1 MSRDTGRKP
10 LSREHSMLR
19 GLLLAGCAALA
30 VIWAMESAR
39 GELAPWDRWAYPC
52 LLAALGSCS
61 ALLTWWPRQADLARL
76 IAVAAFNAYSPFA
89 LFNILFV
96 GGGPPDEYQLLTN
109 LYWLPM
115 AYGTAFVFLTMRAA
129 LVLSASVYTATFGVI
144 LWHLHRGDMLHWPSW
159 LTPMMSNLAVAQ
171 VVYVIVLL
179 AVSRLRADYY
189 RNQAVMET
197 MQQIASTDALTGLL
211 NRRAL
216 SDHLAA
222 ARSLVQR
229 GTQPMSVILI
239 DVDHFKQINDTGGH
253 ALGDRALVELAVR
266 LQTHLRLSDRLG
278 RWGGEEFL
286 VMAAATPLNAAGE
299 LADRI
304 RRAASDTACAGR
316 RITLSLGVA
325 QCRLDDTLDTLIQR
339 ADRALYAAKAGGRNR
354 VCLEEDLVGIS
365 PSASSA

>member
-1 MSRDTGRKP
+1 MSRPAGRNP

-19 GLLLAGCAALA
+19 ALLLAGCVAIA
-30 VIWAMESAR
+30 VIWAMEFSR
-39 GELAPWDRWAYPC
+39 GELAAWDRWAYPC
-52 LLAALGSCS
+52 LLAALGTCS

-129 LVLSASVYTATFGVI
+129 LILSGIVYCATFGVI
-144 LWHLHRGDMLHWPSW
+144 LWHLNRGDMLHWPGW

-197 MQQIASTDALTGLL
+197 MQQIASTDPLTGLL

-216 SDHLAA
+216 RDHLAA
-222 ARSLVQR
+222 AHSLVQR
-229 GTQPMSVILI
+229 GAQPMSAILI
-239 DVDHFKQINDTGGH
+239 DVDHFKQINDAGGH
-253 ALGDRALVELAVR
+253 ALGDQALVELAAR
-266 LQTHLRLSDRLG
+266 LQAQLRLSDRLG

-286 VMAAATPLNAAGE
+286 VMAAATPLDAAGE

-304 RRAASDTACAGR
+304 RCAASDTTCAGR

-354 VCLEEDLVGIS
+354 VQLEDEPVGIS
-365 PSASSA
+365 PSVSST

>member
-1 MSRDTGRKP
+1 MSRQAGRNP
-10 LSREHSMLR
+10 LSREHAMLR
-19 GLLLAGCAALA
+19 GLLLAGCVAII
-30 VIWAMESAR
+30 VIWAMEATR
-39 GELAPWDRWAYPC
+39 GELAAWDRWAYPG
-52 LLAALGSCS
+52 LLAALGTCS

-76 IAVAAFNAYSPFA
+76 IAVASFNAYSPFA

-96 GGGPPDEYQLLTN
+96 SSGPPDEYQLLTN

-129 LVLSASVYTATFGVI
+129 LVLSGVVYAGTFGVI
-144 LWHLHRGDMLHWPSW
+144 LWHLHRGDMMHWPAW
-159 LTPMMSNLAVAQ
+159 LAPMMSNLAVAQ

-189 RNQAVMET
+189 RNEAVMQA
-197 MQQIASTDALTGLL
+197 MHQVASTDPLTGLL

-229 GTQPMSVILI
+229 GAQPMSAILI
-239 DVDHFKQINDTGGH
+239 DVDHFKQINDSGGH
-253 ALGDRALVELAVR
+253 ALGDRALVELAAR
-266 LQTHLRLSDRLG
+266 LQEQLRLSDRLG

-286 VMAAATPLNAAGE
+286 VMAAATPLPAAGE

-304 RRAASDTACAGR
+304 RRAAADQECAGR

-325 QCRLDDTLDTLIQR
+325 QCRLDDTIDSLIQR

-354 VCLEEDLVGIS
+354 VCLEDDPVALS
-365 PSASSA
+365 PSESLA